1 MIITIESTTKVVKL
15 NGIDCRVWEGQ
26 TVSGVKVHC
35 FIPRIAAK
43 DDQDLS
49 QFESELFPTF
59 LCVISAGQAGS
70 AVGATRPII
79 RDCRD
84 STSDDSVT
92 RETENDP

>member
-15 NGIDCRVWEGQ
+15 NGIYCRVWEGQ

-49 QFESELFPTF
+49 QFEAELQEQRVPSFEIAAIP
-59 LCVISAGQAGS
+59 LRMIL
-70 AVGATRPII
+70 
-79 RDCRD
+79 
-84 STSDDSVT
+84 
-92 RETENDP
+92 